1 MSCADLI
8 AAATA
13 ILGFTP
19 QPGTVVNVPASY
31 IERASYA
38 ERYQAKVCARR
49 HGIRWRIVER

>member
-1 MSCADLI
+1 MTCAELI

-19 QPGTVVNVPASY
+19 QPGTVVNVPQSY
-31 IERASYA
+31 MERSSYA

-49 HGIRWRIVER
+49 HGIRWKVVDR